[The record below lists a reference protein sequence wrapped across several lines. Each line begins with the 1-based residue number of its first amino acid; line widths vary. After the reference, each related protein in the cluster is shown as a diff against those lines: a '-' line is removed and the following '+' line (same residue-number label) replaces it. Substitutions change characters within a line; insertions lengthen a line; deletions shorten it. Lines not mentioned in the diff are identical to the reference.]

1 MFFNVESCVLRQST
15 LIFVSVS
22 YTVIVYLQ
30 NVYYVVS
37 SRVQEMHFIR
47 KYLIL
52 IMLGMVTCKLFCTRL

>member
-1 MFFNVESCVLRQST
+1 MFFNVESCVLRQSM